1 MHTNMLLMKQ
11 VNVIAISK
19 FVMIKRWTYRVGD
32 QINLPNTVHIFF
44 SLHIFYDLKE
54 HDTCTI

>member
-1 MHTNMLLMKQ
+1 MLLMKQ

-19 FVMIKRWTYRVGD
+19 FVMNKRWTYRVRD
-32 QINLPNTVHIFF
+32 QINLPITVHVFF

-54 HDTCTI
+54 HDTL

>member
-1 MHTNMLLMKQ
+1 MKH

-19 FVMIKRWTYRVGD
+19 FVMIKRWTYRVRD
-32 QINLPNTVHIFF
+32 QINLPITVHVFF

-54 HDTCTI
+54 HDTI